1 LNPYSFI
8 IKSTLL
14 IFLFGFCGLVLSC
27 SKKIDA
33 LFLIEKSIAA
43 HGGLDAW
50 NNVAKIDYLK
60 TTVYYY
66 PNGEIEQKSTKKIT
80 HSFNP
85 KSTQIEWEEFGIPY
99 QSITNKNRIQLFQ
112 GKVEVLDSLKL
123 EQARQEA
130 DAALYVFW
138 QPYKLLDLGA
148 KHEYQGKIKLLDSL
162 PLHALKVTYPKGN
175 PNESWHY
182 FFDPKTFQL
191 KATQVDQG
199 GRVSLIINQAVE
211 IKTGLSLNKI
221 RNSYFLD
228 SLGKINYLR
237 ASYDYKIQT
246 LIKH

>member
-1 LNPYSFI
+1 M
-8 IKSTLL
+8 
-14 IFLFGFCGLVLSC
+14 
-27 SKKIDA
+27 
-33 LFLIEKSIAA
+33 
-43 HGGLDAW
+43 
-50 NNVAKIDYLK
+50 
-60 TTVYYY
+60 
-66 PNGEIEQKSTKKIT
+66 
-80 HSFNP
+80 
-85 KSTQIEWEEFGIPY
+85 
-99 QSITNKNRIQLFQ
+99 
-112 GKVEVLDSLKL
+112 DSLKL

-162 PLHALKVTYPKGN
+162 PLHALKVTYPEGN